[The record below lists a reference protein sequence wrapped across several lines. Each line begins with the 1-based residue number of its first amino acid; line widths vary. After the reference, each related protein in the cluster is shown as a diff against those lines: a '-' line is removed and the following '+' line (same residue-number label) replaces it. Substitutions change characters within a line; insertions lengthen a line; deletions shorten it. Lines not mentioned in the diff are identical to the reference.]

1 MEVLLVLRKILSM
14 FLIIFVGA
22 FAYKIKW
29 FDKETEKHLTTL
41 MINIACPCI
50 VFYSMVTQERSGV
63 MVGKATQSLV
73 MMTAVLLGTSLISI
87 FVVKLLKAPRI
98 DRGIYRLMIPF
109 TNCGFMGYPLAYAVF
124 GDEGL
129 FLAIIANMAF
139 NIVIFSV
146 GALLLIYD
154 MEERGSVKETIKKI
168 FSIPLVSCT
177 MGLFMFF
184 LGVKFPPL
192 VVDTLKYV
200 GDMTAPLA
208 MLVVG
213 IQLCQSSVT
222 RIVKNRRL
230 LLMTVIRLVAVPGL
244 LFATLWWVP
253 VDPLV
258 FCVVV
263 FAMCMP
269 AAAYIS
275 VLAVRYKSNT
285 LLAAEGIFLS
295 TMFSL
300 ITIPIFGMVLNA
312 YLLHIG

>member
-29 FDKETEKHLTTL
+29 FNDETEKHLTTL
-41 MINIACPCI
+41 MINLACPCL
-50 VFYSMVTQERSGV
+50 VFYSMVTQERSAA
-63 MVGKATQSLV
+63 MMGKATQSLV
-73 MMTAVLLGTSLISI
+73 LMTAVLLGTSVISI
-87 FVVKLLKAPRI
+87 FVVKLLKAPRT
-98 DRGIYRLMIPF
+98 DRGIYRMMIPF
-109 TNCGFMGYPLAYAVF
+109 TNCGFMGYPLALAVF
-124 GDEGL
+124 GEEGL
-129 FLAIIANMAF
+129 FLEIIANMMF
-139 NIVIFSV
+139 NVVIFSA

-154 MEERGSVKETIKKI
+154 MEEKWSVKETIKKV

-177 MGLFMFF
+177 IGLFMYF
-184 LGVKFPPL
+184 LGVTFPPL
-192 VVDTLKYV
+192 VEDTLKYV

-230 LLMTVIRLVAVPGL
+230 LIMTVIRLIAVPGV
-244 LFATLWWVP
+244 LFATLWWLP

-275 VLAVRYKSNT
+275 VLAVRYNSNKI
-285 LLAAEGIFLS
+285 LAAEGIFLS

-300 ITIPIFGMVLNA
+300 ITIPIFGMLLNV
-312 YLLHIG
+312 YLLHV

>member
-1 MEVLLVLRKILSM
+1 
-14 FLIIFVGA
+14 
-22 FAYKIKW
+22 
-29 FDKETEKHLTTL
+29 
-41 MINIACPCI
+41 
-50 VFYSMVTQERSGV
+50 
-63 MVGKATQSLV
+63 
-73 MMTAVLLGTSLISI
+73 
-87 FVVKLLKAPRI
+87 
-98 DRGIYRLMIPF
+98 
-109 TNCGFMGYPLAYAVF
+109 MGYPLALAVF
-124 GDEGL
+124 GEEGL
-129 FLAIIANMAF
+129 FLEIIANMMF
-139 NIVIFSV
+139 NVVIFSA

-154 MEERGSVKETIKKI
+154 MEEKGSVKETIKKV

-177 MGLFMFF
+177 IGLFMYF
-184 LGVKFPPL
+184 LGVTFPPL
-192 VVDTLKYV
+192 VEDTLKYV

-230 LLMTVIRLVAVPGL
+230 LIMTVIRLIAVPGV
-244 LFATLWWVP
+244 LFATLWWLP

-275 VLAVRYKSNT
+275 VLAVRYNSNKI
-285 LLAAEGIFLS
+285 LAAEGIFLS

-300 ITIPIFGMVLNA
+300 ITIPIFGMLLNV
-312 YLLHIG
+312 YLLHV

>member
-29 FDKETEKHLTTL
+29 FNDETEKHLTTL
-41 MINIACPCI
+41 MINLACPCL
-50 VFYSMVTQERSGV
+50 VFYSMVTQERSAA
-63 MVGKATQSLV
+63 MMGKATQSLV
-73 MMTAVLLGTSLISI
+73 LMTAVLLGTSVISI
-87 FVVKLLKAPRI
+87 FVVKLLKAPRT
-98 DRGIYRLMIPF
+98 DRGIYRMMIPF
-109 TNCGFMGYPLAYAVF
+109 TNCGFMGYPLALAVF
-124 GDEGL
+124 GEEGL
-129 FLAIIANMAF
+129 FLEIIANMMF
-139 NIVIFSV
+139 NVVIFSA

-154 MEERGSVKETIKKI
+154 MEEKGSVKETIKKV

-177 MGLFMFF
+177 IGLFMYF
-184 LGVKFPPL
+184 LGVTFPPL
-192 VVDTLKYV
+192 VEDTLKYV

-230 LLMTVIRLVAVPGL
+230 LIMTVIRLIAVPGV
-244 LFATLWWVP
+244 LFATLWWLP

-275 VLAVRYKSNT
+275 VLAVRYNSNKI
-285 LLAAEGIFLS
+285 LAAEGIFLS

-300 ITIPIFGMVLNA
+300 ITIPIFGMLLNV
-312 YLLHIG
+312 YLLHV

>member
-1 MEVLLVLRKILSM
+1 LEVLLVLRKILSM

-29 FDKETEKHLTTL
+29 FNDETEKHLTTL
-41 MINIACPCI
+41 MINLACPCL
-50 VFYSMVTQERSGV
+50 VFYSMVTQERSAA
-63 MVGKATQSLV
+63 MMGKATQSLV
-73 MMTAVLLGTSLISI
+73 LMTAVLLGTSVISI
-87 FVVKLLKAPRI
+87 FVVKLLKAPRT
-98 DRGIYRLMIPF
+98 DRGIYRMMIPF
-109 TNCGFMGYPLAYAVF
+109 TNCGFMGYPLALAVF
-124 GDEGL
+124 GEEGL
-129 FLAIIANMAF
+129 FLEIIANMMF
-139 NIVIFSV
+139 NVVIFSA

-154 MEERGSVKETIKKI
+154 MEEKGSVKETIKKV

-177 MGLFMFF
+177 IGLFMYF
-184 LGVKFPPL
+184 LGVTFPPL
-192 VVDTLKYV
+192 VEDTLKYV

-230 LLMTVIRLVAVPGL
+230 LIMTVIRLIAVPGV
-244 LFATLWWVP
+244 LFATLWWLP

-275 VLAVRYKSNT
+275 VLAVRYNSNKI
-285 LLAAEGIFLS
+285 LAAEGIFLS

-300 ITIPIFGMVLNA
+300 ITIPIFGMLLNV
-312 YLLHIG
+312 YLLHV